1 MNSGKVALGVV
12 AAAATGAVLGVL
24 FAPAKGAA
32 LRRKIHRMSEQEM
45 DVIKEKVGEV
55 ADNLSHKFDK
65 VKDNITDFAHKTMN
79 KTEEV
84 KTAEGN

>member
-24 FAPAKGAA
+24 FAPVKGAA
-32 LRRKIHRMSEQEM
+32 LRRKIHRMSEHEM
-45 DVIKEKVGEV
+45 DVIKEKVNDV
-55 ADNLSHKFDK
+55 ADNLSQKFGK
-65 VKDNITDFAHKTMN
+65 VKDSVTDFAQKTMN